1 MKKAIVF
8 IEPHQIE
15 TFFFQGNSSKIDQIA
30 ALSINNQQQSNWL
43 NDWENLLQNNK
54 RTIFYFVL
62 SSTLIDCKVEQLP
75 KMSVIDQKRVLYRLR
90 HAQKQDDTI
99 YQLKGE
105 HLFCYSIKKDELIE
119 KIFTVASEVGIEVS
133 KVINIFDLFTNT
145 ILKNSKH
152 TDICYQAERLLHF
165 YTYQDGLLKAK
176 RDLYL
181 QQEPEWLTQEIDNWQ
196 KSTGQTNKI
205 LTITSKAEIVILFNP
220 AIKKINSYPLPDLRK
235 MFFNRQAI
243 KRGNRGIWL
252 TLFISILSISSFGF
266 LYQQE
271 QELTKAIA
279 LQKQQFITAERQKAK
294 QQQQNQVLRRLQ
306 QFDSIRPPEKCF
318 NIIEKTIKKAWPL
331 KIKHYTWQYEIT
343 EKTSQLKITLDLDTI
358 TDITPHHAM
367 VWTQAVTSS
376 LKKQGLPTAIEQS
389 PLPLRV
395 DQDWTSH
402 QVKNHSAFKLT
413 IDVEDIKKCQ

>member
-15 TFFFQGNSSKIDQIA
+15 TFFFQRNSSKIDKIA

-205 LTITSKAEIVILFNP
+205 LTITSKAEIVILFNQ

-235 MFFNRQAI
+235 IFFNRQAI

-252 TLFISILSISSFGF
+252 TLLISVLSISSFGF

-279 LQKQQFITAERQKAK
+279 LQKQQFITAERQNNK
-294 QQQQNQVLRRLQ
+294 QKQQNQVLRKLQ

-318 NIIEKTIKKAWPL
+318 NIVEKTIKKAWPL
-331 KIKHYTWQYEIT
+331 KIKHYTWQYEVT

-358 TDITPHHAM
+358 TDIVPHHAM
-367 VWTQAVTSS
+367 VWTQAVIST
-376 LKKQGLPTAIEQS
+376 LRKQGLPTAIEQS

>member
-235 MFFNRQAI
+235 IFFNRQAI

>member
-205 LTITSKAEIVILFNP
+205 LTITSKAEIVILFNQ

-235 MFFNRQAI
+235 IFFNRQAI

-306 QFDSIRPPEKCF
+306 LFDSIRPPEKCF

>member
-119 KIFTVASEVGIEVS
+119 KIFTVASEVGVEVS

-235 MFFNRQAI
+235 IFFNRQAI

-266 LYQQE
+266 LHQQK

-402 QVKNHSAFKLT
+402 QVKNHPAFKLT

>member
-205 LTITSKAEIVILFNP
+205 LTITSKAEIVILFNQ

-235 MFFNRQAI
+235 IFFNRQAI

>member
-54 RTIFYFVL
+54 RTVFYFVL

-119 KIFTVASEVGIEVS
+119 KIFTVANKVGIEVS

-318 NIIEKTIKKAWPL
+318 NIIKKTIKKAWPL

-413 IDVEDIKKCQ
+413 IDVEDITKCQ

>member
-205 LTITSKAEIVILFNP
+205 LTITSKAEIVILFNQ

>member
-205 LTITSKAEIVILFNP
+205 LTITSKAEIVILFNQ

-235 MFFNRQAI
+235 IFFNRQAI

-413 IDVEDIKKCQ
+413 IDVEDITKCQ

>member
-15 TFFFQGNSSKIDQIA
+15 TFFFQRNSSKIDKIA

-105 HLFCYSIKKDELIE
+105 RLFCYSLKKDELIE

-205 LTITSKAEIVILFNP
+205 LTITSKAGIVILFNP

-266 LYQQE
+266 LHQQK

>member
-105 HLFCYSIKKDELIE
+105 HLFCYSIKKDEFIE
-119 KIFTVASEVGIEVS
+119 KTFTVASEVGIEVS

-205 LTITSKAEIVILFNP
+205 LTITSKAEIVILFNT

>member
-54 RTIFYFVL
+54 STIFYFVL

-413 IDVEDIKKCQ
+413 IDVEDITKCQ

>member
-235 MFFNRQAI
+235 IFFNRQAI

-252 TLFISILSISSFGF
+252 TLLISVLSISSFGF

>member
-54 RTIFYFVL
+54 RTVFYFVL

-119 KIFTVASEVGIEVS
+119 KIFTVAREVGIEVS

-181 QQEPEWLTQEIDNWQ
+181 QQEPEWLTQEIGNWQ

-266 LYQQE
+266 LPIKYGPS
-271 QELTKAIA
+271 
-279 LQKQQFITAERQKAK
+279 R
-294 QQQQNQVLRRLQ
+294 
-306 QFDSIRPPEKCF
+306 
-318 NIIEKTIKKAWPL
+318 KTI
-331 KIKHYTWQYEIT
+331 
-343 EKTSQLKITLDLDTI
+343 
-358 TDITPHHAM
+358 
-367 VWTQAVTSS
+367 
-376 LKKQGLPTAIEQS
+376 
-389 PLPLRV
+389 
-395 DQDWTSH
+395 
-402 QVKNHSAFKLT
+402 
-413 IDVEDIKKCQ
+413 

>member
-205 LTITSKAEIVILFNP
+205 LTITSKAEIVILFNT

>member
-294 QQQQNQVLRRLQ
+294 QQQQSQVLRRLQ
-306 QFDSIRPPEKCF
+306 LFDSIRPPEKCF

>member
-413 IDVEDIKKCQ
+413 IDIEDITKCQ

>member
-331 KIKHYTWQYEIT
+331 KIKHYTWQYEVT

-358 TDITPHHAM
+358 TDIVPHHAM
-367 VWTQAVTSS
+367 VWTQAVIST
-376 LKKQGLPTAIEQS
+376 LRKQGLPTAIEQS

>member
-181 QQEPEWLTQEIDNWQ
+181 QQEPKWLTQEIDNWQ
-196 KSTGQTNKI
+196 KSTGQKNKI

-235 MFFNRQAI
+235 IFFNRQAI

-252 TLFISILSISSFGF
+252 TLLISVLSISSFSF

-294 QQQQNQVLRRLQ
+294 QQQQSQVLRRLQ

-331 KIKHYTWQYEIT
+331 KIKHYTWQYAIT

-358 TDITPHHAM
+358 TDIAPHHAM

>member
-15 TFFFQGNSSKIDQIA
+15 TLFFQGNSSKIDQIA
-30 ALSINNQQQSNWL
+30 ALSINNQQQSKWL

-235 MFFNRQAI
+235 IFFNRQAI
-243 KRGNRGIWL
+243 KRANKGIWL

-413 IDVEDIKKCQ
+413 IDVEYITKCH

>member
-54 RTIFYFVL
+54 RTVFYFVL

-266 LYQQE
+266 LHQQK

-306 QFDSIRPPEKCF
+306 LFDSIRPPEKCF

>member
-54 RTIFYFVL
+54 RTVFYFVL

-119 KIFTVASEVGIEVS
+119 KIFTVANKVGIEVS

-252 TLFISILSISSFGF
+252 TLFISILSIFSFGF

-294 QQQQNQVLRRLQ
+294 QQQQSQVLRRLQ
-306 QFDSIRPPEKCF
+306 LFDSIRPPEKCF

>member
-358 TDITPHHAM
+358 TDIAPHHAM

>member
-306 QFDSIRPPEKCF
+306 LFDSIRPPEKCF
-318 NIIEKTIKKAWPL
+318 NIIKKTIKTVWQL

-413 IDVEDIKKCQ
+413 IDVEDITKCQ

>member
-119 KIFTVASEVGIEVS
+119 KIFTVASEVGVEVS

-235 MFFNRQAI
+235 IFFNRQAI

-402 QVKNHSAFKLT
+402 QVKNHPAFKLT